1 VKRDLKVMEKQIG
14 LTEQRKAILKGLKKI
29 VVKIGSAVLTENGIL
44 HRPTITRL
52 ADDMAF
58 LRKKGYQTTLVSS
71 GAIASGVGKLGLSRK
86 PVTIPQKQA
95 VAAIGQGSLMY
106 AYEEAFNAHQLLVAQ
121 ILLTREDLTNRQRYL
136 NARNTLTTLLD
147 WGIIPIINEN
157 DTVAVDEIKF
167 GDNDNLS
174 ALIAHLIDC
183 DLLIILTDTEGLYDR
198 DPREDPK
205 ARLISVVEHIDGQVV
220 EYTSKVSGKWGLGGM
235 RSKIMAARKV
245 TASGIPVIVANGRQE
260 GVLRELIKGKPLGT
274 LFLPERPTL
283 SRRKH
288 WIAFTLK
295 PKGEIVIDEGAQK
308 ALTGKG
314 KSLLPSGVLE
324 VRGRFG
330 VGSCVG
336 LVAYQGQVIGK
347 GLVNYSSSDI
357 SKIRGLKTSEIEH
370 RLEHKHSDEVIH
382 RDNMVINKD

>member
-1 VKRDLKVMEKQIG
+1 MEKPIR
-14 LTEQRKAILKGLKKI
+14 LTEQRKALLKGVKKI
-29 VVKIGSAVLTENGIL
+29 VVKFGSAVLTDNGIL
-44 HRPTITRL
+44 HRPAINRL
-52 ADDMAF
+52 VDDLAY
-58 LRKKGYQTTLVSS
+58 LRKKGFQPVIVSS

-95 VAAIGQGSLMY
+95 VAAIGQGRLMV
-106 AYEEAFNAHQLLVAQ
+106 AYEEAFDTHGLLVAQ

-136 NARNTLTTLLD
+136 NAKNTLTTLLE

-174 ALIAHLIDC
+174 ALISHLIDS

-198 DPREDPK
+198 DPREDPQ
-205 ARLISVVEHIDGQVV
+205 ARLIPVVDHIDGEVV
-220 EYTSKVSGKWGLGGM
+220 EWTSKVSGKWGLGGM

-245 TASGIPVIVANGRQE
+245 TASGIPVMVANGRKRE
-260 GVLRELIKGKPLGT
+260 ILRELMKGKTLGT

-288 WIAFTLK
+288 WIAFALK
-295 PKGEIVIDEGAQK
+295 PKGEIIIDEGAQK
-308 ALTGKG
+308 ALIGKG
-314 KSLLPSGVLE
+314 KSLLPSGIVD

-330 VGSCVG
+330 VGACVSLVGPQG
-336 LVAYQGQVIGK
+336 LGIGK
-347 GLVNYSSSDI
+347 GLVNYSAADI
-357 SKIRGLKTSEIEH
+357 QKIRGLKSSEIEQ
-370 RLEHKHSDEVIH
+370 RLEYKHSDEVIH
-382 RDNMVINKD
+382 RDNMVVNKVEG

>member
-1 VKRDLKVMEKQIG
+1 M
-14 LTEQRKAILKGLKKI
+14 EQRKALIKGIKKI
-29 VVKIGSAVLTENGIL
+29 VIKIGSAVLTDNGVL
-44 HRPTITRL
+44 YRPAIARL
-52 ADDMAF
+52 ADDIAF
-58 LRKKGYQTTLVSS
+58 LRKKGYQTAIVSS
-71 GAIASGVGKLGLSRK
+71 GAIASGVGKMGLSRK

-106 AYEEAFNAHQLLVAQ
+106 AYEEAFNTHQLLVAQ

-136 NARNTLTTLLD
+136 NARNTLITLLE

-174 ALIAHLIDC
+174 ALIAHLIDS
-183 DLLIILTDTEGLYDR
+183 DLLIVLTDTEGLYDR

-205 ARLISVVEHIDGQVV
+205 ARLIPMVERVDGKVVD
-220 EYTSKVSGKWGLGGM
+220 YTSKYSGEWGLGGM

-245 TASGIPVIVANGRQE
+245 TAGGIPVIVANGRKS
-260 GVLRELIKGKPLGT
+260 GVLKEIIKGKPLGT
-274 LFLPERPTL
+274 LFLPQKPLL
-283 SRRKH
+283 SRKKH

-295 PKGEIVIDEGAQK
+295 PKGEIVVDEGAKK
-308 ALTGKG
+308 AVTEKG
-314 KSLLPSGVLE
+314 KSLLPSGVVE

-330 VGSCVG
+330 IGACIS
-336 LVAYQGQVIGK
+336 LVDQTDRVVGK

-357 SKIRGLKTSEIEH
+357 MKIRGLKTSEIEK
-370 RLEHKHSDEVIH
+370 RLEFKYSDEVIH
-382 RDNMVINKD
+382 RNNMVITKAEA

>member
-1 VKRDLKVMEKQIG
+1 MNMEKP
-14 LTEQRKAILKGLKKI
+14 LSLSEQRKTVLKNAKKI
-29 VVKIGSAVLTENGIL
+29 VIKIGSAVLTENGIL
-44 HRPTITRL
+44 HRPAITRL
-52 ADDMAF
+52 VGDLAY
-58 LRKKGYQTTLVSS
+58 LRRKGFQPVIVSS

-86 PVTIPQKQA
+86 PITIPQKQA

-106 AYEEAFNAHQLLVAQ
+106 AYEAAFEAHGLLVAQ

-136 NARNTLTTLLD
+136 NAKNTLTTLLE

-174 ALIAHLIDC
+174 ALIAHLIDG

-198 DPREDPK
+198 DPRGDSK
-205 ARLISVVEHIDGQVV
+205 ACLIPVVDHIDAEVIDC
-220 EYTSKVSGKWGLGGM
+220 TSKAAGKWGLGGM

-245 TASGIPVIVANGRQE
+245 TASGIPVIVANGRKIE
-260 GVLRELIKGKPLGT
+260 VLRDLMRGKPLGT

-283 SRRKH
+283 NRRKH
-288 WIAFTLK
+288 WIAFALK
-295 PKGEIVIDEGAQK
+295 PKGEIVVDEGAQK
-308 ALTGKG
+308 ALIGRG
-314 KSLLPSGVLE
+314 KSLLPSGIME

-330 VGSCVG
+330 VGACVTLIG
-336 LVAYQGQVIGK
+336 PQGREIGK
-347 GLVNYSSSDI
+347 GLVNYSSTDI
-357 SKIRGLKTSEIEH
+357 YKIKGLKTSEIES

-382 RDNMVINKD
+382 RDNMVVNKD

>member
-1 VKRDLKVMEKQIG
+1 MKEKASK
-14 LTEQRKAILKGLKKI
+14 LTDQRKAVLKGVKKI
-29 VVKIGSAVLTENGIL
+29 VIKIGSAVLTDKGIL
-44 HRPTITRL
+44 HRPVVTRL
-52 ADDMAF
+52 VDDLAY
-58 LRKKGYQTTLVSS
+58 LKKKGFQPVVVSS

-95 VAAIGQGSLMY
+95 VAAIGQGRLMY
-106 AYEEAFNAHQLLVAQ
+106 AYEEAFDTHGLLVAQ
-121 ILLTREDLTNRQRYL
+121 ILLTRDDLTNRQRYL
-136 NARNTLTTLLD
+136 NAKNTLTTLLD

-174 ALIAHLIDC
+174 ALIAHLIDS
-183 DLLIILTDTEGLYDR
+183 DLLIILTDTEGLFDR

-205 ARLISVVEHIDGQVV
+205 ACLIPVVEHIDGEVV
-220 EYTSKVSGKWGLGGM
+220 ECTSKRSGQWGLGGM

-245 TASGIPVIVANGRQE
+245 TASGIPVIVTNGRKS
-260 GVLRELIKGKPLGT
+260 GVLRDVLKGKPLGT

-288 WIAFTLK
+288 WIAFALK
-295 PKGEIVIDEGAQK
+295 SKGELIIDEGAQK
-308 ALTGKG
+308 ALIGKG
-314 KSLLPSGVLE
+314 KSLLPSGIVE

-330 VGSCVG
+330 VGACVAIVG
-336 LVAYQGQVIGK
+336 PLGREIGK
-347 GLVNYSSSDI
+347 GLVNYSAADI
-357 SKIRGLKTSEIEH
+357 HKISGLKSSEIEH
-370 RLEHKHSDEVIH
+370 RLEYKHSDEVIH